1 MVEPGTAII
10 YVFPSLMPFPLTA
23 LALVSAFSGWRFCLG
38 REELARPGVHWSG
51 PLFCRFIPSS
61 VWSPTPLPGHSYIPL
76 SCQNHRWQKKLDYFF
91 LTLFIPFPP
100 EVQTEKAGS
109 PDRRELLNFPPC
121 LRSFFPPNVRYLVGL
136 RGRRGNGSPAS
147 TPPTGTA
154 EETSPDQP
162 CSLYHSVQHPQEAHH
177 RQLLACVIL
186 CGAINY
192 SAIHK
197 GFLNSPILFLDAWSL
212 TDGSVQNGIS
222 CIHTG
227 VLHAYKPVVL
237 GVERESEEEERRPV
251 TSWSSA

>member
-23 LALVSAFSGWRFCLG
+23 LALASAFSGWRFCLG

-61 VWSPTPLPGHSYIPL
+61 VWSPTPLPGHSYIAL

-121 LRSFFPPNVRYLVGL
+121 LRSFFPPNARYLVGPQ
-136 RGRRGNGSPAS
+136 GSGGGGEMEALL
-147 TPPTGTA
+147 A
-154 EETSPDQP
+154 
-162 CSLYHSVQHPQEAHH
+162 HRPQEL
-177 RQLLACVIL
+177 Q
-186 CGAINY
+186 
-192 SAIHK
+192 
-197 GFLNSPILFLDAWSL
+197 
-212 TDGSVQNGIS
+212 
-222 CIHTG
+222 
-227 VLHAYKPVVL
+227 
-237 GVERESEEEERRPV
+237 RRPLQINPALFI
-251 TSWSSA
+251 SRSSTRRRLIIGSC